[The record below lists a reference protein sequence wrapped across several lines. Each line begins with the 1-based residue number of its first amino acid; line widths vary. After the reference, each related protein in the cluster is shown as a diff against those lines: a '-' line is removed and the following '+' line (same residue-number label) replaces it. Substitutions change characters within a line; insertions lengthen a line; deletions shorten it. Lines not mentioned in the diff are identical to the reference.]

1 MNDLH
6 EATKIFAVFE
16 YFLYRKKIYF
26 IRATNLIKY
35 ILLQAIKGVGKQL
48 FSKNKLQP
56 SQFQE

>member
-6 EATKIFAVFE
+6 EATRVLAVFD

-26 IRATNLIKY
+26 ICATNLIKY

-48 FSKNKLQP
+48 FLKNKGQQ
-56 SQFQE
+56 S